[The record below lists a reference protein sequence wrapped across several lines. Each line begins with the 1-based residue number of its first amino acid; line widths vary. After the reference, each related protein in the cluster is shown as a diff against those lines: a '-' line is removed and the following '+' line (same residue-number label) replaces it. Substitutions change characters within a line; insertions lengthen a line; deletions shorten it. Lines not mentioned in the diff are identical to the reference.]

1 MKETD
6 GKKAEKKEKKNG
18 TRGDRKPLRIT
29 GLVKE
34 IQPVSLNE
42 RATETERPSWGSGR
56 RTSWLLS
63 VTALV

>member
-18 TRGDRKPLRIT
+18 TRGERKLLCIT

-34 IQPVSLNE
+34 IQPVSLNGT
-42 RATETERPSWGSGR
+42 ATETECLSWGSGR
-56 RTSWLLS
+56 RTSWLPS
-63 VTALV
+63 ASALI